1 MTACPKGVGRRKLQD
16 RRYDGF
22 DHRGVEYLGEGR
34 NVKEIRRSAE
44 KVNRT
49 RIVAFLE
56 VRVEEYR
63 LHLQREG
70 VIVQGE
76 MIVVG
81 VHGNALA
88 IVTAI
93 PEVLEKAC
101 QRNRKTFKRGDVA
114 VMVDYLERAPVEG
127 NAMIIEAEGT
137 VDFIRNKKLSNK
149 TILLSSVIL
158 PVLVEGQSRN
168 RTVNCEVLDLSQRLN
183 GLDVIRLHVN
193 DLDILRERENELFPS
208 HLD

>member
-1 MTACPKGVGRRKLQD
+1 MDDMGPLHRRTTLNKGVRPEP
-16 RRYDGF
+16 
-22 DHRGVEYLGEGR
+22 V
-34 NVKEIRRSAE
+34 
-44 KVNRT
+44 
-49 RIVAFLE
+49 LE

-81 VHGNALA
+81 VNGNALA

-93 PEVLEKAC
+93 PEVLVRAC
-101 QRNRKTFKRGDVA
+101 QRKGKTFKRGDVA
-114 VMVDYLERAPVEG
+114 VMVDFLERAPVDA
-127 NAMIIEAEGT
+127 NAVNIEADGT
-137 VDFIRNKKLSNK
+137 VDFIRNRRLFNK

-168 RTVNCEVLDLSQRLN
+168 RIVNCQVLGPSQRLN

-193 DLDILRERENELFPS
+193 DIEILRERESELFPS
-208 HLD
+208 YID